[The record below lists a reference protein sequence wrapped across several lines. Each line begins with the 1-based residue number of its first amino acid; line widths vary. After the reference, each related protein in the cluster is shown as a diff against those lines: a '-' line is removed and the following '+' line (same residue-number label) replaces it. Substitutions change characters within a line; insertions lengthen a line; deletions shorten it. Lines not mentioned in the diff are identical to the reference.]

1 MSAGAALII
10 MVVGIVLAVVI
21 GNKFKVNIGVLCLGL
36 AYIVGCFFL
45 GNSVMGVVSLFPVKI
60 FFLIF
65 SVTLFFGFHTN
76 NGTFSVLASKMLYSC
91 RNHTWALPI
100 MLAVTTAVVSAL
112 GAGSA
117 GSAVIVGPIAY
128 LIAAQVGY
136 NPLLMAI
143 IVCDFGMIGAIA
155 PWSTIGAML
164 RGVATGIFGD
174 EIATKIGWNHW
185 IALMLVC
192 VIVFVLAYLVFR
204 GFKSRPVQ
212 MDKPPEFNAEQK
224 KSLTI
229 IIIFLVLV
237 IVPMLC
243 NTLFGGPFFGWL
255 SRYMDVQML
264 AIVGAIVCSFMK
276 MGDEKEILTKQ
287 VPWGLILLS
296 GGIATFIAVCS
307 NAGAIQVIA
316 TWITETLPAWIVTPL
331 LSAIGAL
338 ISFVSDTINVGMNT
352 FGATFPV
359 LAQVSGLSMFT
370 LVEAFLL
377 GGSFTAISPFSMG
390 GSLALSLQPEESLR
404 GKQFTGQIIVAI
416 VQALLIVVLAA
427 LGFFKIFA

>member
-1 MSAGAALII
+1 MSGSVALI
-10 MVVGIVLAVVI
+10 VLVLGIVLAVVV
-21 GNKFKVNIGVLCLGL
+21 GNRAKVNIGVLCLGL
-36 AYIVGCFFL
+36 AYVVGCFVM
-45 GNSVMGVVSLFPVKI
+45 GSSVMSVVSLFPVKI

-65 SVTLFFGFHTN
+65 SVTFFFGFHTH
-76 NGTFSVLASKMLYSC
+76 NGTFDVLASKMLYSC

-112 GAGSA
+112 GAGST
-117 GSAVIVGPIAY
+117 GSAVIVGPVAY
-128 LIAAQVGY
+128 LIAAQAGFD
-136 NPLLMAI
+136 PLLMAI

-164 RGVATGIFGD
+164 RGVATGIYGD
-174 EIATKIGWNHW
+174 EIAERIGWNHW
-185 IALMLVC
+185 LALMLVC
-192 VIVFVLAYLVFR
+192 VIVFILAYLIFR
-204 GFKSRPVQ
+204 GFKNRPVQ
-212 MDKPPEFNAEQK
+212 MDRPKEFNAEQK
-224 KSLTI
+224 RSLTI
-229 IIIFLVLV
+229 ICIFLVLV

-243 NTLFGGPFFGWL
+243 NSVFGGPFFKWL

-264 AIVGAIVCSFMK
+264 AIVGAIVCSFLK
-276 MGDEKEILTKQ
+276 MGDEREILTRQ

-296 GGIATFIAVCS
+296 GGIATFISVCS
-307 NAGAIQVIA
+307 GAGAIQVISQWM
-316 TWITETLPAWIVTPL
+316 TDTLPAWIVTPL

-359 LAQVSGLSMFT
+359 LAETTGISMFA

-390 GSLALSLQPEESLR
+390 GSLALSLQPDESRR
-404 GKQFTGQIIVAI
+404 GRQFTGQILVAI
-416 VQALLIVVLAA
+416 GQALVVVVLAA
-427 LGFFKIFA
+427 LGFFNLFA